1 MKKNVFISYIVPCYN
16 IQEYLPRCLES
27 LSKQYI
33 DSNEEVEFVLVNDGS
48 PDNCL
53 EIIREF
59 AAKDHRAVVLDQK
72 NQGVSV
78 ARNNG
83 LNLARGKYVFFLDG
97 DDWLTDDAS
106 EKIYRAGCK
115 GFPDI
120 LIMGNYKA
128 YEGKPESE
136 TVWVD
141 VLKCTRPGT
150 YEKNIFLERTKN
162 LPISFKIYRTEFLKQ
177 RNIVFDSSLI
187 VGELYAFFIKALSE
201 ADKVGVS
208 KEYVMYYL
216 RRKEGSAVSQLNCK
230 RDLRILDTLH
240 LIDDTVVTKCP
251 KIGEISGYR
260 KTLFWLVTAF
270 SVMKYAKRIDFQ
282 PEIGILMEQVNK
294 DPIYRKLMK
303 SIISDSFSIS
313 NKHSVLSLLL
323 LYSPTSVCYRIIR
336 GGIKIYMYFH

>member
-1 MKKNVFISYIVPCYN
+1 MKKNIFISYIVPCYN
-16 IQEYLPRCLES
+16 IQEYLPRCLDS

-59 AAKDHRAVVLDQK
+59 AAKDHRAVVIDQK
-72 NQGVSV
+72 NQGVSI

-83 LNLARGKYVFFLDG
+83 LNVAKGKYVFFLDG
-97 DDWLTDDAS
+97 DDWLIDDAS
-106 EKIYRAGCK
+106 EKIYRAGSK

-128 YEGKPESE
+128 YEGEPEAK

-141 VLKCTRPGT
+141 ASKCATPGT
-150 YEKNIFLERTKN
+150 YKKNDLIVKAKS

-177 RNIVFDSSLI
+177 RNIAFDSSLI
-187 VGELYAFFIKALSE
+187 VGELYAFFIMALAE

-208 KEYVMYYL
+208 GEYVMYYL
-216 RRKEGSAVSQLNCK
+216 RRKEGSAVSQLNCE

-240 LIDDTVVTKCP
+240 LIDDIVATKCP
-251 KIGEISGYR
+251 KIGKISGYR
-260 KTLFWLVTAF
+260 KSLFWLVLAF
-270 SVMKYAKRIDFQ
+270 SVLKYAKRVDFQ
-282 PEIGILMEQVNK
+282 PEIGILMDRVKK
-294 DPIYRKLMK
+294 DSIFRKLMK

-313 NKHSVLSLLL
+313 NKHCVLSLLL
-323 LYSPTSVCYRIIR
+323 LYLPSSVCYSILR
-336 GGIKIYMYFH
+336 GGIKIYMYLH